1 MECWDRE
8 CLDLVAP
15 AFIEFE
21 EGRDG
26 SSQFGTVCGGL
37 DYRIVGRGGAERVEW
52 SWEGMHDTDPGS
64 GRGWAEIQA
73 GDLVGRLFVHAS
85 DDSSFRA
92 VRGRRGSPGRTQ
104 GVRRRYPKAP

>member
-8 CLDLVAP
+8 YPDLVVP

-21 EGRDG
+21 EGSDG
-26 SSQFGTVCGGL
+26 SFQFGTVCGGI
-37 DYRIVGRGGAERVEW
+37 DYRIVGRGDAGRVEW

-64 GRGWAEIQA
+64 GRGWAEIR
-73 GDLVGRLFVHAS
+73 GGELVGRLFIRAS

-92 VRGRRGSPGRTQ
+92 LRGRRGGPGRTQ
-104 GVRRRYPKAP
+104 GVRRRYPQAP